1 MPNTASAKKMV
12 RKTQKRTLINKM
24 RMSRIKTFIKKVRE
38 AIATGTKDVAVEA
51 LRVAQ
56 PEVHRGVTKRVLH
69 KNKAA
74 RIISRLSKHIKTMG

>member
-1 MPNTASAKKMV
+1 M
-12 RKTQKRTLINKM
+12 
-24 RMSRIKTFIKKVRE
+24 RE